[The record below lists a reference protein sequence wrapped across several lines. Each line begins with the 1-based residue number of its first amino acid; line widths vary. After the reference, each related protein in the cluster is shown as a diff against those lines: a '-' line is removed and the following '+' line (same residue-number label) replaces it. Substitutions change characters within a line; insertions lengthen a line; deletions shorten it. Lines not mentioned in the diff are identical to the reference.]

1 MSNPYNRV
9 VQTPAEKKAK
19 QQADNFAAFQQ
30 ALDAPADSTFDQ
42 SDLVKMEFQE
52 GSVGVGT
59 SGYIMPGTSAGTVR
73 SLDGSG
79 RRVSA
84 EGFREA
90 LTPEQHDQFL
100 MPFSVEPRA
109 PDLFSPFSLEPPEEE
124 TPWYK
129 DLPHV
134 PGLSPVGSTV
144 RGWGGATLGAIEKY
158 LAEPAGAIG
167 TVLEAPSALGLIGKH
182 TPLSIPGFQDEFAFN
197 PEQLPG
203 REDWREKYK
212 ENIPLGSRLATELV
226 LDPINV
232 IPFGAVVKGAK
243 QLAKAGKGAV
253 AADLI
258 KQSENARNLED
269 PNSLFYRHV
278 ATNLEEGQQQVI
290 IVSNT
295 YPQGRRITVS
305 KDFGTNA
312 LKLAKEG
319 EAEGGYKIL
328 AGDASRAEVIKA
340 SGALLPDTSRALPGP
355 QARGMGTRAMEVVR
369 TGRGN
374 ISPRLIVDDVA
385 AFASKEIS
393 AAEKAEFLTSYRNLM
408 PNEVSYLDEVGQVLP
423 VTRKVTPNPRGV
435 RVPPKMQKVG
445 PVIKAVAAPAGFDD
459 AFGNSQLYNV
469 IDGDSAGQ
477 EVVAQILI
485 GSSGSSVTK
494 RFGMQGAEVKGFWPT
509 VEGAG
514 PGMFSTAG
522 IQSIVRQLG
531 NHNPN
536 LENLTFAGNLD
547 VRPRMNAQEFVGTA
561 IEAEAR
567 LLSESDIATGF
578 AHSIDEIFPRMSS
591 LDATSMQFDDYA
603 YGGLNI
609 NRVDIDGMPKTAS
622 DLLTD
627 AQAVTP
633 SSPENLAAVMANTGP
648 RVPGEPLFSMTD
660 DISAYSYL
668 YAKAGAV
675 LSQASRLPGVRWTA
689 GLWNRAQ
696 TLAPDDQ
703 LGKLG
708 IDVDVYKSVEHARVR
723 TQVMAWW
730 SKAQVSLGF
739 KEMDANILMNRQ
751 GTWRAQG
758 VTGYDSSKATRG
770 SAHGT
775 IDDILKD
782 AQEVKKGNRVQV
794 NEGQAVP
801 AGKEKQIYFLTS
813 EQQRYIDD
821 ALEMMEDSWRKNN
834 NAGVDVK
841 RIGEEY
847 WHRILRRGPADKA
860 ENFFNSQW
868 AKLTGN
874 RPTGTAIT
882 KAYQKERMFE
892 DFDDAIKAGYVYD
905 TNPATRLAA
914 RLDAGIETFADQNA
928 VNRLLEM
935 KNADGTSMFLSR
947 EAALAIRTRKLG
959 TAQGEELAL
968 NLKAL
973 NTAVDDARKAKHAA
987 RRKWKKDDTVAN
999 HEAYREAIAA
1009 HGEALD
1015 NLGNAKKLKHP
1026 GLYQAYL
1033 QSHLVDSITRDEI
1046 FKKVYIPQ
1054 VQKARN
1060 MVNKDGPNLGN
1071 IGMKAQDIFQLFR
1084 ALMTNLDL
1092 AAMGIQG
1099 NVLAF
1104 RDFRSW
1110 TTAVYESIGAIAR
1123 EPLAYVEKNRAI
1135 MEEGQQM
1142 GAIMR
1147 PTEFLFKANSLSAS
1161 PTKLP
1166 LLGPAFNGFQ
1176 RSFEW
1181 FIVVG
1186 QTEFYKTMRTRVMP
1200 GERAWSPLGGER
1212 LGKITPSRLKR
1223 TDPIPEF
1230 TPIATDEARQAMVE
1244 YGRVIRNLMGT
1255 EDYAILGIRPTQ
1267 QAIEA
1272 TFAFAARFMRANM
1285 GLIGSAMR
1293 FGRGRQSRAA
1303 TQAMM
1308 HMLAGGIGITN
1319 AIHLAQTGRPVNM
1332 TDPFAPDWM
1341 QVSINKTYFNAF
1353 GPLYT
1358 YFRTIARVTNIMID
1372 TQDTGKAVTEIKNFL
1387 TSRAGLP
1394 IRAMQIGVAEAGGTG
1409 ARTFEGEE
1417 IDWDNPESAFRSVG
1431 LVLGEF
1437 AMPIG
1442 VSGIAEAIGDG
1453 RWEGTVTEVF
1463 GMTGRASPYSQMD
1476 IMFQRLM
1483 ADPKNPMH
1491 IQRLKEGRETT
1502 GAYKY
1507 ASDYEK
1513 DWMQEQFGELHDRM
1527 VQGARGPYGDAGRE
1541 WAELD
1546 TIAMTGEDG
1555 TGGMIGLREK
1565 LYQPV
1570 QSWASP
1576 EQIKSGDVRPVD
1588 GAEYRR
1594 QLNEIMNA
1602 RWIGNQ
1608 TVANTYDLFQDERD
1622 VPTDEYERAL
1632 YDYRELFKANTD
1644 YSVTPPQINWNMLD
1658 DAQSDFEKGLSPEIL
1673 TYVHQQSGLNRDETA
1688 LELFNDKKML
1698 RKYWDKKDEISEAMP
1713 PEFQHVHKTWRAMSD
1728 MEREKYVY
1736 SPQVRTAMEY
1746 INRQTKIWLV
1756 EMHEAGDSRAE
1767 EFEKKLVKWGY
1778 ETSPVTPAGQDLQRH
1793 LLSKLGTEEHMK
1805 LPFARNVP
1813 SMPSQP
1819 AASPVADD
1827 SGVSTPNWMQQV
1839 LSAR

>member
-1 MSNPYNRV
+1 MTNPYNRV

-30 ALDAPADSTFDQ
+30 ALDTPADSTFDQ

-79 RRVSA
+79 TRVPTEA
-84 EGFREA
+84 FRES
-90 LTPEQHDQFL
+90 LNPEQYDQFF
-100 MPFSVEPRA
+100 MPFPMEKQA
-109 PDLFSPFSLEPPEEE
+109 PDLFTPFSMEPPEQEA
-124 TPWYK
+124 PWYK

-144 RGWGGATLGAIEKY
+144 RGWGGAALSAIDKY

-167 TVLEAPSALGLIGKH
+167 TVLEAPSLLGALGV
-182 TPLSIPGFQDEFAFN
+182 PGFQDEFAFN

-212 ENIPLGSRLATELV
+212 ANIPVGSRLATELV

-269 PNSLFYRHV
+269 PNSLFYRHI

-312 LKLAKEG
+312 LNLAKQG

-328 AGDASRAEVIKA
+328 PGDASRAEVIKA

-355 QARGMGTRAMEVVR
+355 QARGMGARAMEVVR

-393 AAEKAEFLTSYRNLM
+393 AAEKAEFLSSYRNLM
-408 PNEVSYLDEVGQVLP
+408 PNEVSYLDEAGQALP

-459 AFGNSQLYNV
+459 AFGNNQLYNI
-469 IDGDSAGQ
+469 IDGDSPGQ
-477 EVVAQILI
+477 EVVAQLLI
-485 GSSGSSVTK
+485 DVKPWPIRGK
-494 RFGMQGAEVKGFWPT
+494 EGAEVKGFWPT

-536 LENLTFAGNLD
+536 LENIVFSHRLYA
-547 VRPRMNAQEFVGTA
+547 RPRVNAQEFVGTA
-561 IEAEAR
+561 TEAEAR
-567 LLSESDIATGF
+567 LLSESDIATG
-578 AHSIDEIFPRMSS
+578 AADAIDNAFPRMSS
-591 LDATSMQFDDYA
+591 LDAASMNFDEYSYA
-603 YGGLNI
+603 GLNI
-609 NRVDIDGMPKTAS
+609 NRVDIDGMPKTTS

-847 WHRILRRGPADKA
+847 WHRILRHGPADKA

-928 VNRLLEM
+928 VNKLLEM

-973 NTAVDDARKAKHAA
+973 NTAVNDARKAKQAA

-1071 IGMKAQDIFQLFR
+1071 IGMKTQDVFQLFR

-1223 TDPIPEF
+1223 TDSIPEF
-1230 TPIATDEARQAMVE
+1230 TPIATDEARQAMVD
-1244 YGRVIRNLMGT
+1244 YGRTIRNLMGT

-1319 AIHLAQTGRPVNM
+1319 AIHLVQTGRPVNM

-1341 QVSINKTYFNAF
+1341 QVPINKTYFNAF

-1453 RWEGTVTEVF
+1453 RYEGTWTEVI
-1463 GMTGRASPYSQMD
+1463 GLTGRASPYAQMD
-1476 IMFQRLM
+1476 IMFQRLIS
-1483 ADPKNPMH
+1483 DPNNPMH
-1491 IQRLKEGRETT
+1491 KLRLQEGRETK
-1502 GAYKY
+1502 GAYRD
-1507 ASDYEK
+1507 ASPSEK
-1513 DWMQEQFGELHDRM
+1513 EWMADPLNGFSELHERM

-1541 WAELD
+1541 WAELEAV
-1546 TIAMTGEDG
+1546 AMTGEDG
-1555 TGGMIGLREK
+1555 KGGMIGLGERM
-1565 LYQPV
+1565 YQPV
-1570 QSWASP
+1570 ENWASP
-1576 EQIKSGDVRPVD
+1576 EQIQSGDARPVD

-1594 QLNEIMNA
+1594 QLNEIMNE
-1602 RWIGNQ
+1602 RWIGHQ
-1608 TVANTYDLFQDERD
+1608 AVANTYDLFQDERD

-1658 DAQSDFEKGLSPEIL
+1658 DALSDFEAGLSSEIL
-1673 TYVHQQSGLNRDETA
+1673 AYIHNNTGLNRDETA
-1688 LELFNDKKML
+1688 RQLFNDKKIL
-1698 RKYWDKKDEISEAMP
+1698 REYWDKKDEISEAMP

-1756 EMHEAGDSRAE
+1756 EMQEAGDPRAE

-1778 ETSPVTPAGQDLQRH
+1778 ETSPVTPAGIRLQRE
-1793 LLSKLGTEEHMK
+1793 LLGKLGTEEHMK
-1805 LPFARNVP
+1805 LPFERSVP
-1813 SMPSQP
+1813 NMPSQP
-1819 AASPVADD
+1819 AVSPTVDD
-1827 SGVSTPNWMQQV
+1827 GGVSTPNWMQQV